1 MPNILILSQW
11 YFPDTWMQ
19 LRDLARR
26 LSADGFG
33 VEVLSAVP
41 YSLND
46 GKVVSGYR
54 LRFRQ
59 AEMLDGVKVIRLPLF
74 ISQSRSGVG
83 RVCCYTS
90 FGLSAAT
97 LGQFGIRRP
106 DIVFVYNLPTLGWA
120 ARLFRLFRGAK
131 FVLMVQDLW
140 PESVTGSGMMN
151 SRFLGHFLDRWCRR
165 FYRSADALTGLS
177 PGFKEALTAR
187 GVDPN
192 RIEVVYNW
200 TNESVPLPP
209 EASEPNPRFTAVY
222 AGNMGVY
229 QGIDTFIEA
238 AEILAQRNVP
248 AVFRLIGGGVEL
260 ERLKSLSAVKNVP
273 NLTFVPWM
281 PSDRI
286 GAELARAD
294 ALLLHLKKMDL
305 FKITIPGKTQ
315 TYLRAGRPILC
326 GIQGEAARLVET
338 AGAGLTFEP
347 ENPESLAG
355 TVQRMTEMPK
365 GELAEMGRAGR
376 RFYESE
382 MAFEI
387 GYRRIVNLFS
397 RILAR
402 DGGDRL

>member
-26 LSADGFG
+26 LAADGFG

-41 YSLND
+41 YSLVD
-46 GKVVSGYR
+46 GKIVPGYR
-54 LRFRQ
+54 LQIRQ
-59 AEMLDGVKVIRLPLF
+59 TETLDGVKVIRLPLF
-74 ISQSRSGVG
+74 ISQSRSGAG
-83 RVCCYTS
+83 RACCYTS

-97 LGQFGIRRP
+97 LGQFGLKRP

-120 ARLFRLFRGAK
+120 ARLFRFFRGAK

-140 PESVTGSGMMN
+140 PESVVGSGMMN
-151 SRFLGHFLDRWCRR
+151 SRFLGRCLDRWCRR

-177 PGFKEALTAR
+177 PGFKEALVGR
-187 GVDPN
+187 GVNPD

-200 TNESVPLPP
+200 TNESEPVPPAAK
-209 EASEPNPRFTAVY
+209 EANSRFTAVY

-229 QGIDTFIEA
+229 QGIDTLIDA
-238 AEILAQRNVP
+238 AEILARRNVP
-248 AVFRLIGGGVEL
+248 ADFRLIGGGVEL
-260 ERLKSLSAVKNVP
+260 ERLKTLAAEKRLS
-273 NLTFVPWM
+273 NLSFVPWM

-286 GAELARAD
+286 GAELAGAD

-305 FKITIPGKTQ
+305 FEITIPGKTQ

-326 GIQGEAARLVET
+326 GIEGDAARLVKT
-338 AGAGLTFEP
+338 ASAGMTFEP
-347 ENPESLAG
+347 ENPESLADA
-355 TVQRMTEMPK
+355 VQRMAEMPK
-365 GELAEMGRAGR
+365 EKLAEMGRAGQ
-376 RFYESE
+376 RFYENE

-387 GYRRIVNLFS
+387 GYRRIVTLFS
-397 RILAR
+397 RLLTR
-402 DGGDRL
+402 NGGNRS

>member
-26 LSADGFG
+26 LAADGYG

-41 YSLND
+41 YSLVD
-46 GKVVSGYR
+46 GKIVPGYR

-59 AEMLDGVKVIRLPLF
+59 TETLDGVKVVRLPLF
-74 ISQSRSGVG
+74 ISQSRSGCG

-97 LGQFGIRRP
+97 LGQFGLKRP
-106 DIVFVYNLPTLGWA
+106 DIVFAYNLPTLGWA

-140 PESVTGSGMMN
+140 PESVTGSGMLN
-151 SRFLGHFLDRWCRR
+151 SRILGWFLDRWCRR

-177 PGFKEALTAR
+177 AGFKETLTAR
-187 GVDPN
+187 GVDPD

-200 TNESVPLPP
+200 TDESEPPLS
-209 EASEPNPRFTAVY
+209 AAIEPNPRFTAVY

-229 QGIDTFIEA
+229 QGIDTFIGA
-238 AEILAQRNVP
+238 AEILARRNVP
-248 AVFRLIGGGVEL
+248 ADFRLIGGGVEL
-260 ERLKSLSAVKNVP
+260 DRLKGLAAAKNLP
-273 NLTFVPWM
+273 NLSFVPWM
-281 PSDRI
+281 TSDRI

-315 TYLRAGRPILC
+315 TYLRAGKPILC
-326 GIQGEAARLVET
+326 GIEGDAARLIET
-338 AGAGLTFEP
+338 ARAGLTFES

-355 TVQRMTEMPK
+355 AVQRMADFSKEELTEM
-365 GELAEMGRAGR
+365 GLSGR
-376 RFYESE
+376 RFYERE
-382 MAFEI
+382 MSFEI
-387 GYRRIVNLFS
+387 GYQRIVRLFS
-397 RILAR
+397 RLLAR
-402 DGGDRL
+402 GGGKPS

>member
-26 LSADGFG
+26 LAADGYG
-33 VEVLSAVP
+33 VEVLSAIP
-41 YSLND
+41 YSLVD
-46 GKVVSGYR
+46 GKIVPGYR
-54 LRFRQ
+54 FRFRQ
-59 AEMLDGVKVIRLPLF
+59 TEILDGVRVVRLPLF
-74 ISQSRSGVG
+74 VSQSRSGIG

-97 LGQFGIRRP
+97 LGQFGLKRP

-120 ARLFRLFRGAK
+120 ARLFRFFRGAK

-140 PESVTGSGMMN
+140 PESVTGSGMLN
-151 SRFLGHFLDRWCRR
+151 SCFLSRFLDRWCRR
-165 FYRSADALTGLS
+165 FYRSADAVTGLS
-177 PGFKEALTAR
+177 PGFKESLTAR

-200 TNESVPLPP
+200 TNESEPLLP
-209 EASEPNPRFTAVY
+209 AANGTTPRFSAVY

-229 QGIDTFIEA
+229 QGIETFIEA
-238 AEILAQRNVP
+238 AEILAQRNIP
-248 AVFRLIGGGVEL
+248 ADIRLIGGGVEL
-260 ERLKSLSAVKNVP
+260 DRLKELAAAK
-273 NLTFVPWM
+273 NLTNLSFVPWM

-315 TYLRAGRPILC
+315 TYLRAGKPILC
-326 GIQGEAARLVET
+326 GIEGNAAQLIER
-338 AGAGLTFEP
+338 AGAGLTFES
-347 ENPESLAG
+347 EDPESLAG
-355 TVQRMTEMPK
+355 AIQRMA
-365 GELAEMGRAGR
+365 ELSKEERVEMGLSGR

-387 GYRRIVNLFS
+387 GYQRIVRLFS
-397 RILAR
+397 RLLA
-402 DGGDRL
+402 

>member
-26 LSADGFG
+26 LTADGYG

-41 YSLND
+41 YSLAD
-46 GKVVSGYR
+46 GKITPGYR

-59 AEMLDGVKVIRLPLF
+59 TETLDGVKVIRLPLF
-74 ISQSRSGVG
+74 ISQSRSGSG
-83 RVCCYTS
+83 RACCYTS

-97 LGQFGIRRP
+97 LGQFGIKRP
-106 DIVFVYNLPTLGWA
+106 DVVFVYNLPTLGWA
-120 ARLFRLFRGAK
+120 ARLFRLFRRAK

-151 SRFLGHFLDRWCRR
+151 SSFLARFLDRWCRR

-177 PGFKEALTAR
+177 PGFKEALAAR
-187 GVDPN
+187 GVDPD

-200 TNESVPLPP
+200 TNESEPLPP
-209 EASEPNPRFTAVY
+209 AAGEPNSRFTAVY

-238 AEILAQRNVP
+238 AELAARRNLS
-248 AVFRLIGGGVEL
+248 ADFRLIGGGVEL
-260 ERLKSLSAVKNVP
+260 ERLKSLAAAKNLP

-294 ALLLHLKKMDL
+294 ALLLHLKKMAL

-326 GIQGEAARLVET
+326 GIEGEAARLVET
-338 AGAGLTFEP
+338 AKAGLSFEP
-347 ENPESLAG
+347 ENPESLVDA
-355 TVQRMTEMPK
+355 VRRMAELPK
-365 GELAEMGRAGR
+365 EELAEMGRSGR
-376 RFYESE
+376 RFYERE

-387 GYRRIVNLFS
+387 GYRRIVDLFS
-397 RILAR
+397 RLLAR
-402 DGGDRL
+402 GGGDRS

>member
-1 MPNILILSQW
+1 
-11 YFPDTWMQ
+11 MQ

-41 YSLND
+41 YSLVD
-46 GKVVSGYR
+46 GNIVPGYR
-54 LRFRQ
+54 LRIRQ
-59 AEMLDGVKVIRLPLF
+59 TEMLDGVKVVRLPLF
-74 ISQSRSGVG
+74 ISQSRSGAG
-83 RVCCYTS
+83 RICCYTS

-97 LGQFGIRRP
+97 LGQFGLKRP

-140 PESVTGSGMMN
+140 PESVVGSGMMN
-151 SRFLGHFLDRWCRR
+151 SRILGRCLDRWCRR

-177 PGFKEALTAR
+177 PGFKEALVGR
-187 GVDPN
+187 GVAPD

-200 TNESVPLPP
+200 TNESEPVPPV
-209 EASEPNPRFTAVY
+209 ATAPNPRFTAVY

-229 QGIDTFIEA
+229 QGIDTLIAA

-248 AVFRLIGGGVEL
+248 AVFRLIGGGIEL
-260 ERLKSLSAVKNVP
+260 ERLKMLATEKRLS
-273 NLTFVPWM
+273 NLSFVPWM

-286 GAELARAD
+286 GAELAGAD
-294 ALLLHLKKMDL
+294 VLLLHLKKMDL

-315 TYLRAGRPILC
+315 TYLRSGRPILC
-326 GIQGEAARLVET
+326 GIEGETARLIEK
-338 AGAGLTFEP
+338 ASAGLTFEP
-347 ENPESLAG
+347 ENPQSLAD
-355 TVQRMTEMPK
+355 TVQRITEMPREK
-365 GELAEMGRAGR
+365 LTEMGRAGQ
-376 RFYESE
+376 RFYENE

-387 GYRRIVNLFS
+387 GYRRIIALFS
-397 RILAR
+397 RLLTP
-402 DGGDRL
+402 DGGNRP